1 MAFQGGYDRQPRR
14 CTRRF
19 VRIAK
24 RVRGSFQAQRS
35 PADLLQRVLLK
46 AKRQRPLKPGI
57 KSFKNKINK
66 GGASNFLKIE
76 PSPFIFLFGAK
87 ESIKYNTSLNSD
99 HWLRYKI
106 GV

>member
-1 MAFQGGYDRQPRR
+1 MTGSRGR

-76 PSPFIFLFGAK
+76 PSPFISPFGAK
-87 ESIKYNTSLNSD
+87 ESIKRTA
-99 HWLRYKI
+99 KI
-106 GV
+106 AEKVIAEGDFLES